1 MAKTIVFCQKLA
13 IFTIFNFWIFPR
25 NDDFAGVEP
34 EKLRYLGMGL
44 TDFESKTRFRNAD
57 KFYIDHE
64 YDIRTN
70 YLPEMPRK
78 WTEGE
83 KKLTVASFKNTNI
96 RKLLCTII
104 FLDTIWKL
112 LSKFVQEII
121 KLHLKMSIFWRKLKK
136 FRWSDL
142 GRRLTSANSE
152 FWLKNFSSIFL
163 KFFMK

>member
-78 WTEGE
+78 
-83 KKLTVASFKNTNI
+83 
-96 RKLLCTII
+96 
-104 FLDTIWKL
+104 
-112 LSKFVQEII
+112 
-121 KLHLKMSIFWRKLKK
+121 
-136 FRWSDL
+136 
-142 GRRLTSANSE
+142 
-152 FWLKNFSSIFL
+152 
-163 KFFMK
+163 